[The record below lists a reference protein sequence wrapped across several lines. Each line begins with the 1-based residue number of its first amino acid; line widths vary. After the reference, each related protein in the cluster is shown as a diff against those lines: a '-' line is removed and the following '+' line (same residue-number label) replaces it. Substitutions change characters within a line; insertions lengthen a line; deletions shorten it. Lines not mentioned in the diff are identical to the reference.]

1 MAVITLS
8 RQYGSGGGAIGR
20 ALAQRLGVDYLDR
33 ELVARVAARS
43 GIPEAAAAGY
53 DERLPS
59 LWQRLAAALASST
72 PEEVTAAL
80 PVEVSGDAAIGER
93 LFAIT
98 RTVIEEAAA
107 SGQAVI
113 AGRGAG
119 FVLAGR
125 PDVLRVQ
132 LHASLDARVSYLRAR
147 VEELPSDVRPDADDA
162 ALKALCNSV
171 DRARAG
177 YLRSHFGIDWMDLRH
192 YDLSLD
198 AGRLGLARCTDLIA
212 LATRD
217 LPATAASP
225 SAAPSGT
232 RTAAP

>member
-8 RQYGSGGGAIGR
+8 RQYGSGGGAVGR
-20 ALAQRLGVDYLDR
+20 ALAQRLGAEYLDR
-33 ELVARVAARS
+33 ELVAQVAARS
-43 GIPEAAAAGY
+43 GIPEAEAAGY

-59 LWQRLAAALASST
+59 LWRRLAAALTSAT
-72 PEEVTAAL
+72 PEEVTAAM
-80 PVEVSGDAAIGER
+80 PVEVSGEAAIAER

-98 RTVIEEAAA
+98 RAVIQEAAV
-107 SGQAVI
+107 SGNAVI

-119 FVLAGR
+119 FILAGR

-132 LHASLDARVSYLRAR
+132 LHAALDARVSYLRAR
-147 VEELPSDVRPDADDA
+147 VEELPPDVRPDADDA
-162 ALKALCNSV
+162 ALKALCTSV

-177 YLRSHFGIDWMDLRH
+177 YLRSRFGVDWMDLRH

-212 LATRD
+212 LAARD
-217 LPATAASP
+217 LPPATVAAGTPSP
-225 SAAPSGT
+225 
-232 RTAAP
+232 